1 MHKIVVVH
9 KGQLA
14 QATFIVLS
22 AFPENNFI
30 LQRDF

>member
-1 MHKIVVVH
+1 MHKIVVH